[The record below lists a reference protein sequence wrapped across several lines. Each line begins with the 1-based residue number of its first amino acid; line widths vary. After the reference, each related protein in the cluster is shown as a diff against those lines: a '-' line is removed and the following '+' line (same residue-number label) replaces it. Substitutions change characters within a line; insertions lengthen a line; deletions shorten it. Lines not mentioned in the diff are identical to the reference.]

1 MKSRKVSHSIEV
13 RGHIA
18 SPDRARDLTL
28 QTMKHQHLINEVSQ
42 LVSKSFPPV
51 VSAIKKTIEHLVDQ
65 DYLERADGAN
75 DT

>member
-1 MKSRKVSHSIEV
+1 MGSTRDAKSL
-13 RGHIA
+13 A
-18 SPDRARDLTL
+18 L

>member
-1 MKSRKVSHSIEV
+1 
-13 RGHIA
+13 
-18 SPDRARDLTL
+18 
-28 QTMKHQHLINEVSQ
+28 MKHQHLINEVSQ